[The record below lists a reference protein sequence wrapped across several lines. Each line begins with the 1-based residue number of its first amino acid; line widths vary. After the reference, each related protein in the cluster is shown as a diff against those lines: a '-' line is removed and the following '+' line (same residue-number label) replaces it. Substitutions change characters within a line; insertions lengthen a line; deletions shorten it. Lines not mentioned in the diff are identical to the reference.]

1 MILTKPLRQ
10 SDPVDPIVE
19 KLFDFASPQHPAR
32 KQEYTCAL
40 QSFREW
46 SRTPDPDRPG
56 GPFAAWDVGG
66 AGSPLHLMLKV
77 VNCWAPVIDPT
88 WDPPLTLREAIG
100 ANPPKL
106 ECVFCISVIEHVPEY
121 AEFVE
126 DLSRAVRPGGLLF
139 LTMDAWNERPEVPDK
154 AHFHWMRQRIFTKE
168 SWKHLAATLH
178 TKGFRLLGE
187 ADWDSPIEELEVGWG
202 YGFVSLTMVKER

>member
-10 SDPVDPIVE
+10 SDPVHPIVE
-19 KLFDFASPQHPAR
+19 KLFDAASPQHPAR
-32 KQEYTCAL
+32 KAEYTMGL
-40 QSFREW
+40 QAAFLW
-46 SRTPDPDRPG
+46 GKVGDR
-56 GPFAAWDVGG
+56 WDVGG
-66 AGSPLHLMLKV
+66 AGSPFHIM
-77 VNCWAPVIDPT
+77 AGAEIIDPT
-88 WDPPLTLREAIG
+88 VNHDLRTELDRGTQAD
-100 ANPPKL
+100 A
-106 ECVFCISVIEHVPEY
+106 VFCISVIEHVPEY

-187 ADWDSPIEELEVGWG
+187 ADWDSPIEELEPGWG
-202 YGFVSLTMVKER
+202 YGFVSLTMIKEE